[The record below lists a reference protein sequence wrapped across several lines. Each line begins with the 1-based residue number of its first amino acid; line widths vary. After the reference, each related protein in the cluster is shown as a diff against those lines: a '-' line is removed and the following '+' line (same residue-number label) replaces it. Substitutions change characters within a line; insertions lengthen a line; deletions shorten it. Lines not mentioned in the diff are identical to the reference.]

1 MTLVL
6 LDIPAGYPQPV
17 VRLPKSCVLP
27 FVDGVIYC
35 ILSDHCT
42 LGSYPPL
49 IRHLVAFDVVLA
61 PTVVATKSPKS
72 TALPVEAVCIKSITL
87 EAGAPPPAKIPIAA
101 PLGYS
106 PSCLKDWISFSFQ
119 TPLALRLLGLVAMY
133 YASSKDSNE

>member
-6 LDIPAGYPQPV
+6 LDIPAGYPHPA

-35 ILSDHCT
+35 ILLEYCT
-42 LGSYPPL
+42 PGSYPPL
-49 IRHLVAFDVVLA
+49 IRHLVEFDVTLA
-61 PTVVATKSPKS
+61 PLVFVTKSPKS
-72 TALPVEAVCIKSITL
+72 AALPVEAVCIKSITL
-87 EAGAPPPAKIPIAA
+87 VLGEDPPAKIPIAA